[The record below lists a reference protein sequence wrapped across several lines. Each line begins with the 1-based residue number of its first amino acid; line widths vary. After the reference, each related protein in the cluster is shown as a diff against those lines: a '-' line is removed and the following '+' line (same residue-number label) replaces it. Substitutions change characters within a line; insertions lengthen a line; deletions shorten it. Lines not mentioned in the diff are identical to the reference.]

1 MSRDGQAPMTEIR
14 RVHVVGAGL
23 AGLAAS
29 VRLAKAGIEVILHEA
44 APQAGG
50 RCRSY
55 FDDTLGCRIDNGNH
69 LVTAGNIA
77 VLAYLREIG
86 AADTIAGPPD
96 AEFHFLDLDTGER
109 WVVRPNRG
117 RIPWWIFSAKRRV
130 PGTRSWDYLR
140 ALRLVWAR
148 PEDTLTSLLDRNSLI
163 FQRLWLPLAI
173 SALNTDVE
181 EAAAVP
187 LVRVLRETFGRGGA
201 ACRPLMPIKGLSES
215 LIDPALERLRTL
227 GAESRM
233 GSRLKAMMVS
243 GDRVSVL
250 SFDEGDQTLE
260 GDAAVLLAVP
270 ASVATRIVPDLTAP
284 DEFRPI
290 VNAHFRVT
298 APAESPPFV
307 GLLGGATQ
315 WVFRKPEV
323 LSVTIS
329 AGSSFVDLSAAELAE
344 LLWPEVRRAY
354 DLPEGP
360 LPAWQIVK
368 EKRATFA
375 ATPLQLSRR
384 PKAVTRWKNLTL
396 AGDWTDTGLPATIE
410 GAVRS
415 GFAAA
420 DALLKTSVRRA
431 NREKRRSAELSEG
444 EIARAS

>member
-1 MSRDGQAPMTEIR
+1 MTEIR

-29 VRLAKAGIEVILHEA
+29 LRLAKAGIGVVLHES

-55 FDDTLGCRIDNGNH
+55 FDDALGCRIDNGNH
-69 LVTAGNIA
+69 LVTAGNAA
-77 VLAYLREIG
+77 VLNYLREIG
-86 AADTIAGPPD
+86 AAATIAGPPE
-96 AEFHFLDLDTGER
+96 AEFNFLDLQTGER

-130 PGTRSWDYLR
+130 PGTSSMDYLR
-140 ALRLVWAR
+140 ALRLVRAG
-148 PEDTLTSLLDRNSLI
+148 PQDTLTSILDRNSPI

-173 SALNTDVE
+173 SALNTDVD
-181 EAAAVP
+181 EAAAAP

-201 ACRPLMPIKGLSES
+201 ACRPLMPIEGLSES
-215 LIDPALERLRTL
+215 LVDPALERLRAM
-227 GAESRM
+227 GAQLRL
-233 GSRLKAMMVS
+233 GSRLKAITVS
-243 GDRVSVL
+243 GDHVSTL
-250 SFDEGDQTLE
+250 SFDEGEEALQD
-260 GDAAVLLAVP
+260 DAAALLAVP
-270 ASVATRIVPDLTAP
+270 ASVATRVVPNLTAP
-284 DEFRPI
+284 NEFRPI
-290 VNAHFRVT
+290 VNAHFRVK
-298 APAESPPFV
+298 ALPDAPPFV

-329 AGSSFVDLSAAELAE
+329 AGSQFVDMPASVLAE
-344 LLWPEVRRAY
+344 LLWPEVQRAY
-354 DLPEGP
+354 DLPPGP

-375 ATPLQLSRR
+375 ATPMQLPRR
-384 PKAVTRWKNLTL
+384 PKAITCWRNLTL

-420 DALLKTSVRRA
+420 DALLKTSVIRG
-431 NREKRRSAELSEG
+431 NSEKRRSAESLKG